1 MEHMTQLE
9 LAGGIGNGPMEIAK
23 LYLKGCLSFSELE
36 NIFGRDKASLVG
48 CFEASLGSAGMAQT
62 AVSL

>member
-1 MEHMTQLE
+1 
-9 LAGGIGNGPMEIAK
+9 MEIAK

-36 NIFGRDKASLVG
+36 NILGRDKASLVG